1 MLENYFQLSIH
12 WREKMSEELLIN
24 RLQHDVQ
31 TLKEKVDCLQK
42 EMKEVKQKEFEEF
55 IKHSECNLP

>member
-1 MLENYFQLSIH
+1 
-12 WREKMSEELLIN
+12 MSDELLIG

-31 TLKEKVDCLQK
+31 TLKERVGYLEEEIK
-42 EMKEVKQKEFEEF
+42 ELKRKEFEEF

>member
-1 MLENYFQLSIH
+1 
-12 WREKMSEELLIN
+12 MSDELLIG

>member
-1 MLENYFQLSIH
+1 
-12 WREKMSEELLIN
+12 MSEELLIN

-42 EMKEVKQKEFEEF
+42 EMKEVKQKEFEDLTDYDDE
-55 IKHSECNLP
+55 